1 MTDIEKDVEAY
12 AQIALIYFS
21 HIEDLAAEHERWSY
35 CDDEDKMR
43 ASALYRV
50 AFNEGW
56 NVEDCEDKIQDDFYR
71 ACAEYIRCGADD
83 DTDTMAE
90 ILRWEDESPGAA

>member
-1 MTDIEKDVEAY
+1 MNDSEKFQEACVIIGLEY
-12 AQIALIYFS
+12 YQ
-21 HIEDLAAEHERWSY
+21 HIEDMASEHERWSY
-35 CDDEDKMR
+35 CDDGDKMR

-50 AFNEGW
+50 AFKEGW